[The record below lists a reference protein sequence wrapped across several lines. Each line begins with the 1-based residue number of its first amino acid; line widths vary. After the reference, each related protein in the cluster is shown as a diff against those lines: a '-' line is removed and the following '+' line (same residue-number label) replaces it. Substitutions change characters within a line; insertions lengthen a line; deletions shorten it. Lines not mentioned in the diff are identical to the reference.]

1 GVDETVTV
9 PTLTDACEARGCLGL
24 PAKVPMFQMSVPS
37 LTFNEDLRFIVPA
50 PIASPYAPPGRATRG
65 FVAYDPARKKKVYLK
80 DTWPVV
86 LESIEPEGK
95 TYKLLHE
102 NHVQN
107 IAPCLAA
114 GDVST
119 DLYHATQAHTY
130 KAASGLACHGPTAVN
145 LTPHRHYWLV
155 LDIIG
160 VKLTEFKKSRK
171 VVLAVRD
178 TLYAHEDAFQCSVL
192 HRDISPGNI
201 LITDGGG
208 ILINWDLCKHINASS
223 GPRQSTRT
231 GTWQFMSAVLVR
243 FRDIP
248 HTVHD
253 DLESVLYVI
262 LWVAIMYSPSNLT

>member
-1 GVDETVTV
+1 
-9 PTLTDACEARGCLGL
+9 
-24 PAKVPMFQMSVPS
+24 
-37 LTFNEDLRFIVPA
+37 
-50 PIASPYAPPGRATRG
+50 
-65 FVAYDPARKKKVYLK
+65 DPARKKKVYLK
-80 DTWPVV
+80 DTWRVA

-102 NHVQN
+102 NHVRN

-114 GDVST
+114 GDVLT

-130 KAASGLACHGPTAVN
+130 IGCKWACPPVSGPTAVN
-145 LTPHRHYWLV
+145 LTPHRHYRLV

-160 VKLTEFKKSRK
+160 VKLTEFKKSRE
-171 VVLAVRD
+171 VVLAVQD
-178 TLYAHEDAFQCSVL
+178 TLYAHEDAFQCGVL

-208 ILINWDLCKHINASS
+208 ILIDWDLCKHINASS

-262 LWVAIMYSPSNLT
+262 LWVAIMYSPSNLMSR